1 MGSGQCNGSDTRC
14 VQNAEIRS
22 NGHDKHDSIE
32 SGSKIVLDHR
42 NAFAVRFPNHFH
54 AKGKVKSNRLLV
66 ARMAGGFELRAAAFA
81 RFVSEMFIEL
91 PGRSPPAVVRVD
103 RDEVD
108 VASRFRLRDETHE
121 ICCDGLAVLHDIR
134 GVADFVDE
142 DGMMQLEREIAI
154 PVGAVI
160 GDDPVEIGFCHLRD
174 VHEVCSICAS
184 TGIARIIDSET
195 LRDGSE

>member
-1 MGSGQCNGSDTRC
+1 M
-14 VQNAEIRS
+14 
-22 NGHDKHDSIE
+22 
-32 SGSKIVLDHR
+32 
-42 NAFAVRFPNHFH
+42 
-54 AKGKVKSNRLLV
+54 KSNRLLV

-134 GVADFVDE
+134 GVAEFVDE